1 MCIEKFLCSL
11 PSPTNE
17 LSNSINLPLSELQ
30 EALSG
35 GKPLTIQVIIDF
47 LDSSPELSINWL
59 INGFATMELDS
70 DNTEDERVQELK
82 YTIQIKLLKEF
93 ELKVSKR
100 EIKALCEQ
108 PPSILNL
115 RIFY

>member
-1 MCIEKFLCSL
+1 
-11 PSPTNE
+11 
-17 LSNSINLPLSELQ
+17 
-30 EALSG
+30 
-35 GKPLTIQVIIDF
+35 
-47 LDSSPELSINWL
+47 
-59 INGFATMELDS
+59 MELDS

-115 RIFY
+115 RIFYW